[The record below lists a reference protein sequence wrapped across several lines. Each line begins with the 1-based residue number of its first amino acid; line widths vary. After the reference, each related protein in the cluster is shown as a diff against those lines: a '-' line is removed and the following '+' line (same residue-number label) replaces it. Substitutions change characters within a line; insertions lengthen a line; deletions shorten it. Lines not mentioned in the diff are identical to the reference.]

1 MQRERA
7 DDGRLAGTKRP
18 HQKKKLVHDCMVL
31 KATKEWW
38 MRNVRVWLFTESNT
52 LSKIQ
57 HQSSPRLISYKN
69 PVLIDWMGRGTFNV
83 GNPKPCFYR
92 VDKHSQTSWI
102 NRHLWSIGQEKL
114 LTKREAQFKCTH
126 NLTSSNATS
135 LKLLAWLILS
145 ERHGGLRESV
155 VALCTSSSF
164 TLTPIN
170 QRTRGKNLHRQARTK
185 LWCWKWC

>member
-1 MQRERA
+1 MRWEKRT
-7 DDGRLAGTKRP
+7 DDGRFADTKRP

-57 HQSSPRLISYKN
+57 HQSSSRLISYKN
-69 PVLIDWMGRGTFNV
+69 PILIDWMGRGTFNV
-83 GNPKPCFYR
+83 GNPKPCFYL
-92 VDKHSQTSWI
+92 VNKHSRTSWI
-102 NRHLWSIGQEKL
+102 NRHLWSIGRTEV
-114 LTKREAQFKCTH
+114 TKRLHAQSH
-126 NLTSSNATS
+126 QLNATS

-185 LWCWKWC
+185 LWC